1 MKKLLVVGVLGFGLA
16 LGGCGKSEAEKA
28 KYEAEMKELR
38 YNQMAEGFVKSYL
51 KDPDSAQFRSQQ
63 GFCGE
68 VNSKNS
74 FGAYTGFKKFIAA
87 DKNMIVME
95 GDLSPQEFQ
104 KVWDGVCK

>member
-1 MKKLLVVGVLGFGLA
+1 MKKVLIIALLVGLT
-16 LGGCGKSEAEKA
+16 GCGKSEAEKA
-28 KYEAEMKELR
+28 RHVSEMKELR
-38 YNQMAEGFVKSYL
+38 YNQMAEEFVKSHL
-51 KDPDSAQFRSQQ
+51 KDPDSAQFRGQQ

-95 GDLSPQEFQ
+95 DDLSPQEFQ